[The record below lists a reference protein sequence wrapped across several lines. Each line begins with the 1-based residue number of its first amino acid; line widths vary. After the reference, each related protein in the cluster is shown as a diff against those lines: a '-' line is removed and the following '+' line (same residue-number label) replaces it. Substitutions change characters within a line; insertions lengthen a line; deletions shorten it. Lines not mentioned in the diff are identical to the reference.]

1 MTKWCEFS
9 RFLTATGGID
19 LYLEA
24 QISTET
30 TRWKAVLTRILDC
43 VLFLSQR
50 NLPFRGTNE
59 VIGAFD
65 NGLFLGLLELIAK
78 AEPLISEH
86 LRKSSTVSGKVS
98 YLSAT
103 IQNEFISILA
113 NNVVQKIIHEVRN
126 AKYYSIIIDSTPDV
140 SHIEQLSFVLRY
152 TYFDHHYRKVEII
165 ERFIGYVELGSTTG
179 ESIAH
184 KIIENISKLGLDI
197 LDCRGQGYD
206 NGANMAGFVKG
217 VQNRI

>member
-1 MTKWCEFS
+1 M
-9 RFLTATGGID
+9 
-19 LYLEA
+19 
-24 QISTET
+24 
-30 TRWKAVLTRILDC
+30 
-43 VLFLSQR
+43 
-50 NLPFRGTNE
+50 
-59 VIGAFD
+59 
-65 NGLFLGLLELIAK
+65 LELIAK

-197 LDCRGQGYD
+197 FDCRNQGYD

-217 VQNRI
+217 VQNRISSINKKAIFIPCHNHTLNLVVVDAVHSCTQAVNFFGIVQRLYTLFSASPKRWTILKKKYNFVCIKTS